1 MASRETLKKGL
12 YFDFAISTC
21 IFPRSHGT
29 MDFRGVFRN
38 ATGLSVAGKVSGD
51 GSGAFQAPP
60 EGTRGVIRDGC
71 GAG

>member
-1 MASRETLKKGL
+1 MAPREKIKKGA
-12 YFDFAISTC
+12 YFDFAISAG
-21 IFPRSHGT
+21 IFPRSPGA

-38 ATGLSVAGKVSGD
+38 ATGLYVTGKVSGN